1 MANSAI
7 YSIKNITTEQL
18 YIGSAVNF
26 DGRKNMHLSQLR
38 KNTHGNS
45 RLQKSFN
52 KYGESS
58 FLFNILEPV
67 IDVNLLIKREQYY
80 IDTLLPFFN
89 IAKIAGSSLGIKRTD
104 EFKKKIGL
112 TKNRLGK
119 LASDETKKNIS
130 IAQKKRYESIEERN
144 RMSLIFKGN
153 TFRKGKKHKKESI
166 LKLSGENSVNSKL
179 KLNQVLE
186 IREKYIPRVYS
197 SYKLAKEY
205 NISRQQVNRI
215 INNIDWKI

>member
-1 MANSAI
+1 MAKSAI
-7 YSIKNITTEQL
+7 YSIKNTLTDKF
-18 YIGSAVNF
+18 YIGSAINF
-26 DGRKNMHLSQLR
+26 DSRKNQHLSQLR
-38 KNTHGNS
+38 NNTHGNFK
-45 RLQKSFN
+45 LQKSFN

-58 FLFNILEPV
+58 FLFNILEHV

-89 IAKIAGSSLGIKRTD
+89 IAKIAGSSLGIKRTN

-119 LASDETKKNIS
+119 LASDETRKNIS
-130 IAQKKRYESIEERN
+130 IAQKKRFENTEEKK
-144 RMSLIFKGN
+144 RMSLISKGN
-153 TFRKGKKHKKESI
+153 TFFKGKKHRKESI
-166 LKLSGENSVNSKL
+166 LKQSGENSVNSKL

-186 IREKYIPRVYS
+186 IRAKYIPRVYS